1 MIAPKY
7 DCCYSE
13 FNGGDNVEL
22 AERLK
27 ELRKT
32 KGLTQKALAE
42 SIGITP
48 GAIYTYEANRQT
60 PNIQVL
66 FDICE
71 KYHVSADWLLG
82 LDGLPEKIDLAQI
95 AKMLEIIEENTRLG
109 MIARVKGGK
118 GLGYILM
125 FHIFNKELAIYFDER
140 NTMKKLK
147 DSGSIEESLFTV
159 WKDAALKKLE
169 DKYDR
174 IDRILT
180 SSEQMEEE
188 MHLKSM
194 EEVRDIDL

>member
-1 MIAPKY
+1 MIALKCN
-7 DCCYSE
+7 CCYSE

-22 AERLK
+22 AKRLK

-82 LDGLPEKIDLAQI
+82 LDELPEKIDLAQI

-109 MIARVKGGK
+109 MVARVKGGE

-125 FHIFNKELAIYFDER
+125 IHIFNKELAIYFDER

-169 DKYDR
+169 DKHDHV
-174 IDRILT
+174 DGILT
-180 SSEQMEEE
+180 PLEQKEQEIR
-188 MHLKSM
+188 LKLM
-194 EEVRDIDL
+194 EEVKEL